1 MKEPKPSTHRYKVGD
16 KLFLSYADTVVPV
29 TVTNVHT
36 TKNPVNTTYTVFHEG
51 LVPFEKEVLAEDL
64 HGTLL
69 KALETALI
77 INDDAARATCR
88 LITES
93 SDKLQQLHAANAR
106 MRQLLYEQ
114 QSMEYMKNKQPN
126 KEK

>member
-1 MKEPKPSTHRYKVGD
+1 MTKPEYKVGD
-16 KLFLSYADTVVPV
+16 KLFLASADTVIPV
-29 TVTNVHT
+29 TVLDVHT

-64 HGTLL
+64 HAILL
-69 KALETALI
+69 KALQTALNM
-77 INDDAARATCR
+77 NDDAARATCR

-93 SDKLQQLHAANAR
+93 SDKLQQLHVANAR

-114 QSMEYMKNKQPN
+114 QIVEYMENKQHN
-126 KEK
+126 KDK

>member
-1 MKEPKPSTHRYKVGD
+1 MSKPKYKVGD
-16 KLFLSYADTVVPV
+16 KLFLSFTDTVLPV
-29 TVTNVHT
+29 TVLDVHT

-51 LVPFEKEVLAEDL
+51 LVPFEKKVLAEDL

-69 KALETALI
+69 EALQTALI
-77 INDDAARATCR
+77 MNDDAARATCR

-93 SDKLQQLHAANAR
+93 SDKLQQLHVANAR

-114 QSMEYMKNKQPN
+114 QIMEYMKNKPN

>member
-1 MKEPKPSTHRYKVGD
+1 MTKPKYKVGD
-16 KLFLSYADTVVPV
+16 KLFLSFADNVVPV
-29 TVTNVHT
+29 NVLDVHT
-36 TKNPVNTTYTVFHEG
+36 TKNPANTTYTVFHEG
-51 LVPFEKEVLAEDL
+51 LVPFEKEALAEDL
-64 HGTLL
+64 HVTLL
-69 KALETALI
+69 EALQTALI

-114 QSMEYMKNKQPN
+114 QIMEYMKNKQPN
-126 KEK
+126 KGK

>member
-1 MKEPKPSTHRYKVGD
+1 MPKPEYKVGD
-16 KLFLSYADTVVPV
+16 TLFLSFADKVLPV
-29 TVTNVHT
+29 TVIDVHT
-36 TKNPVNTTYTVFHEG
+36 TKNSVNTTYTVFHEG

-64 HGTLL
+64 HETLL
-69 KALETALI
+69 KALQTALI
-77 INDDAARATCR
+77 INDNAARDTCR

-114 QSMEYMKNKQPN
+114 QIMEYMKNKQPN